1 MNYIEEYEQNRNDFD
16 NINMKIPLY
25 LEAEKFNCKKCKDLC
40 ASLTQIQEYMLED
53 RCCKYCDKTFA
64 SRT

>member
-1 MNYIEEYEQNRNDFD
+1 MNCVKDYEQKRKYFN
-16 NINMKIPLY
+16 NINVKNTTLSG
-25 LEAEKFNCKKCKDLC
+25 AEKFNCKKCKDLC